1 MFGFSGGL
9 GVDVNEAY
17 KSLGRE
23 GHVLL
28 DVRSAGEV
36 REQGVEGAVNVPLD
50 RLEQAVGKLSGYKTI
65 HVICR
70 SGARSGMATQI
81 LHARGITQAK
91 NVSGGMLAWERA
103 GLPTV

>member
-1 MFGFSGGL
+1 MFGFSGGF

-17 KSLGRE
+17 GSLGRK

-36 REQGVEGAVNVPLD
+36 REQGIEGAINVPLD
-50 RLEQAVGKLSGYKTI
+50 RLESAVDKLAGYKTI

-81 LHARGITQAK
+81 LQSRGVTQAK
-91 NVSGGMLAWERA
+91 NVSGGTLAWERA
-103 GLPTV
+103 GLPMA